1 MNKFLVAT
9 LLGAVSIM
17 MLAGLGQGA
26 NPPAATATVVA
37 LPAISPDAARADA
50 PRECSIAA
58 NVTTACTYQ

>member
-1 MNKFLVAT
+1 MNKVMVAT

-17 MLAGLGQGA
+17 MLAGLSQGGKPSVA
-26 NPPAATATVVA
+26 QAAELS